1 MTRTYH
7 GTNIHPS
14 GYMSNPSY
22 EGHHDDISDH
32 TSFYQGSTK
41 LTTARTTFHSSDAP
55 RFEREKKFDRFYQ
68 IQHGLQPNRWTSLA
82 DDTVLEIDR
91 EYRIDSENHFKTQR
105 LECISDIFSQP
116 QRQKSINRVKNL
128 SQSKI
133 NRFNAHY
140 NGFIGATLSAR
151 LSIRAHKT
159 GESQTDSAEQ
169 WTLFTEIIKPY
180 AEQAGISNPSGLIR
194 LARSIW
200 SDDWDGG

>member
-82 DDTVLEIDR
+82 DKRVLETDR

-133 NRFNAHY
+133 NRFNTHHKRY
-140 NGFIGATLSAR
+140 IGAILSAR

-159 GESQTDSAEQ
+159 GESEADSAEQ
-169 WTLFTEIIKPY
+169 WTLFTDIIKPY
-180 AEQAGISNPSGLIR
+180 AEQAGISNPPRLIQ

-200 SDDWDGG
+200 SDDWKGS

>member
-1 MTRTYH
+1 
-7 GTNIHPS
+7 
-14 GYMSNPSY
+14 MSNPSY
-22 EGHHDDISDH
+22 EGRHDEISDH
-32 TSFYQGSTK
+32 TSSYHGSTK

-55 RFEREKKFDRFYQ
+55 HFERQKKFDRFYQ

-82 DDTVLEIDR
+82 DETVLETDR
-91 EYRIDSENHFKTQR
+91 EYRIDSENLFKKQR

-133 NRFNAHY
+133 NQFNAHY
-140 NGFIGATLSAR
+140 KGYIGAILSAR

-159 GESQTDSAEQ
+159 GESEADSAEQ
-169 WTLFTEIIKPY
+169 WTLFTDIIKPY

-194 LARSIW
+194 RARSIW
-200 SDDWDGG
+200 SDDWKGS